1 MEYIGLHED
10 KISLADIIKYLSLL
24 KGNMDELNLLEFKTI
39 KGWLVYSLS
48 LVLLLCIPCVI
59 ILLITGLLSGN
70 IDSGLLLAVSF
81 IPFLFI
87 LPLTLLL
94 TFINNYRKPK
104 KLRELMQTVL
114 MRYEWDGPI
123 NQTGR
128 LQLECRKDHF
138 LFRTEVLRQMNP
150 KGRNVSLIFISF
162 LCTDRKGA
170 DTCRRYNC
178 LSERQV
184 SFRD

>member
-1 MEYIGLHED
+1 MQAMEYIGLHED

-70 IDSGLLLAVSF
+70 IDSGLLWAVSF

-114 MRYEWDGPI
+114 MRYEWGWSYQSNRTVAVGMQEGP
-123 NQTGR
+123 
-128 LQLECRKDHF
+128 F
-138 LFRTEVLRQMNP
+138 SV
-150 KGRNVSLIFISF
+150 
-162 LCTDRKGA
+162 
-170 DTCRRYNC
+170 
-178 LSERQV
+178 
-184 SFRD
+184 

>member
-39 KGWLVYSLS
+39 KCWLVYSLS

-128 LQLECRKDHF
+128 LQL
-138 LFRTEVLRQMNP
+138 
-150 KGRNVSLIFISF
+150 
-162 LCTDRKGA
+162 
-170 DTCRRYNC
+170 
-178 LSERQV
+178 
-184 SFRD
+184 